1 MRVTLKP
8 HPTTPGPDI
17 DITVQMERR
26 GGRLWLRYVVDGD
39 VEGME
44 WPAPAWGRADD
55 LWKHTCFEIF
65 VRTAD
70 GYREFNLSPSG
81 QWASYRFDGYR
92 EGMAQAA
99 EVADAPLL
107 DAGADHVGLET
118 VIDLP
123 PGARAL
129 GLSAVIEAAD
139 GRISYW
145 ALAHPSD
152 KPDFHHPG
160 SFVLDLPPERP

>member
-17 DITVQMERR
+17 EITVEGERR
-26 GGRLWLRYVVDGD
+26 GAQLWLRYVTEGD
-39 VEGME
+39 VDSLQ
-44 WPAPAWGRADD
+44 WPTPAQGRADG
-55 LWKHTCFEIF
+55 LWRSTCFEVF

-92 EGMAQAA
+92 AGMSEAA
-99 EVADAPLL
+99 ELAEPPLL
-107 DAGADHVGLET
+107 DGGADYVGLET

-123 PGARAL
+123 PGATTL
-129 GLSAVIEAAD
+129 GLSAVIEETD

-152 KPDFHHPG
+152 KPDFHHPS
-160 SFVLDLPPERP
+160 SFVLELP